1 MNSLLFAVVT
11 FALWISPVV
20 VIVALV
26 RIARRVGIDLSRQ
39 PPPTTSTARG
49 GSRRRP
55 SRLLVPTKTVVQ
67 RFGVPISVQPTV
79 PAIAPP
85 RGVKLPA

>member
-39 PPPTTSTARG
+39 PPPDDIDYKRW
-49 GSRRRP
+49 
-55 SRLLVPTKTVVQ
+55 
-67 RFGVPISVQPTV
+67 QPT
-79 PAIAPP
+79 PT
-85 RGVKLPA
+85 